1 MVLATSLP
9 STLREGTEVRNDL
22 FSRGCWT
29 LIDRALLI
37 APLIVQPVNG
47 GDPFAYQCSIC
58 YYGEAKHDNGNV
70 SQVHKRGRS
79 FGPITIINQCTFAA
93 ATGQS
98 VTAATEDM
106 PVSSRRI

>member
-47 GDPFAYQCSIC
+47 GDIEKLS
-58 YYGEAKHDNGNV
+58 
-70 SQVHKRGRS
+70 
-79 FGPITIINQCTFAA
+79 GPLLDLIVM
-93 ATGQS
+93 S
-98 VTAATEDM
+98 H
-106 PVSSRRI
+106 